1 MIERHSNLEIFRE
14 SRDEALTGD
23 LPKSNR
29 DVRSRCDC
37 LAGMYCGWLDVSKR
51 N

>member
-23 LPKSNR
+23 LPKSTR

-37 LAGMYCGWLDVSKR
+37 LAGMYGGWLDASKR